1 MSARSKIVANIVG
14 IAIIAVM
21 MGACGGGESSPGS
34 ESAAATTGV
43 PTSNTA
49 PTSHATE
56 TTATTTTAATTTSAA
71 PAYSTTGTTAATTT
85 STASTSPATETSATT
100 TTAATTTST
109 APAVAA
115 IRAETGSS
123 AASASSAEVAA
134 AAVETSSASST
145 SSADWVPVS
154 ISAGEVDD
162 NQRWDEYLVYREGY
176 QGPPVHDLDVSE
188 RYIITVV
195 GPDGR
200 PIPNA
205 TVRTFA
211 DETLL
216 SEGRTYANGQTL
228 FFPRLS
234 ADHAEAMRF
243 HIVVEKGDASRTAEF
258 DRNGDSEWTIAL
270 DGAPDR
276 SGDVPLDVLF
286 LLDATGS
293 MSDEIEQIKT
303 TLLSI
308 ASRISDLPSQPDLRF
323 GMVAYRDRGDEFVTR
338 TYDFEADIGKFLD
351 SIRGVQADGG
361 GDEPESLNEALH
373 AAVNGVAWRGGDALR
388 LVFLIA
394 DAPPHLDYAQ
404 DYDYAVEMVEASRRG
419 IKVFPIAS
427 SGLSSQGEYIFRQVA
442 VHTMGRFLFILYG
455 GQTPHQVSEYS
466 VANLDDLVV
475 KLVEEEL
482 AHLAGQ

>member
-1 MSARSKIVANIVG
+1 MFARPRVMVGIVG
-14 IAIIAVM
+14 IAAIAVI
-21 MGACGGGESSPGS
+21 MGACGGEEPATGPEAGS
-34 ESAAATTGV
+34 ESPAAGTGPAATASAGGAATESTTATSTSGSRPSSATTAATT
-43 PTSNTA
+43 PISPPASRTA
-49 PTSHATE
+49 A
-56 TTATTTTAATTTSAA
+56 ATTAATTTSSA
-71 PAYSTTGTTAATTT
+71 PA
-85 STASTSPATETSATT
+85 SPATAATSATT
-100 TTAATTTST
+100 SSSAAPASRAEAATTATTAAST
-109 APAVAA
+109 
-115 IRAETGSS
+115 E
-123 AASASSAEVAA
+123 SASSA
-134 AAVETSSASST
+134 
-145 SSADWVPVS
+145 DWATAS

-162 NQRWDEYLVYREGY
+162 NERWAEYLVYRQEYG
-176 QGPPVHDLDVSE
+176 GPPVHDLDVSE

-205 TVRTFA
+205 TVRAFA
-211 DETLL
+211 GEALL

-234 ADHAEAMRF
+234 TDHADATEFRIIA
-243 HIVVEKGDASRTAEF
+243 EKGSASRTVEL
-258 DRNGDSEWTIAL
+258 DRNGDVEWTIEL
-270 DGAPDR
+270 DGAPAR

-308 ASRISDLPSQPDLRF
+308 STRISDLPSQLDLRF

-338 TYDFEADIGKFLD
+338 TYDFEADTQKFLD
-351 SIRGVQADGG
+351 SIRGVHANGG

-373 AAVNGVAWRGGDALR
+373 AAFNGPEWRGGEALR

-427 SGLSSQGEYIFRQVA
+427 SGLNAQGEYIFRQVA
-442 VHTMGRFLFILYG
+442 VHTMGKFLFILYD
-455 GQTPHQVSEYS
+455 GQTPHQVGEYT
-466 VANLDDLVV
+466 VENLDDLVV

-482 AHLAGQ
+482 AHLATE

>member
-1 MSARSKIVANIVG
+1 MFARSKLAAS
-14 IAIIAVM
+14 IAGMALIAVM
-21 MGACGGGESSPGS
+21 MGACGGGASDSGGDVSSGS
-34 ESAAATTGV
+34 TAATTSPAIGSSTTATAAETTT
-43 PTSNTA
+43 TSTA
-49 PTSHATE
+49 PASSTTGT
-56 TTATTTTAATTTSAA
+56 TTATTTSTTRASTTTVAATTAATTTSV
-71 PAYSTTGTTAATTT
+71 
-85 STASTSPATETSATT
+85 ASTS
-100 TTAATTTST
+100 
-109 APAVAA
+109 
-115 IRAETGSS
+115 S
-123 AASASSAEVAA
+123 AAARADSMSAAPASSAEAA
-134 AAVETSSASST
+134 TAAVTTSAESS

-162 NQRWDEYLVYREGY
+162 NQRWEEYLAYRQGYEG
-176 QGPPVHDLDVSE
+176 PAVHDLDVSE
-188 RYIITVV
+188 RYIITIV

-211 DETLL
+211 GEALL

-234 ADHAEAMRF
+234 SDHAEAMRF
-243 HIVVEKGDASRTAEF
+243 RVVVEKGDASQTAEF
-258 DRNGDSEWTIAL
+258 ERNGDSEWTIAM
-270 DGAPDR
+270 DGAPER

-293 MSDEIEQIKT
+293 MSDEIDQIKT

-308 ASRISDLPSQPDLRF
+308 AARISDLPSQPDLRF

-338 TYDFEADIGKFLD
+338 TYDFEADIGQFLD

-373 AAVNGVAWRGGDALR
+373 TAVNGPEWRGGEALR

-404 DYDYAVEMVEASRRG
+404 DYDYAVEMMEASRRG

-427 SGLSSQGEYIFRQVA
+427 SGLNTQGEYIFRQVA

-466 VANLDDLVV
+466 VENLDDLVV

>member
-1 MSARSKIVANIVG
+1 MFARPRAIAGIVG
-14 IAIIAVM
+14 IVAIAAM
-21 MGACGGGESSPGS
+21 MGGCGGGESSAGPEVRGES
-34 ESAAATTGV
+34 NASPPISTSASSTTASTTGTASSTAPASPTTAATESSTTSAAASSSVAATEAMTTSAAD
-43 PTSNTA
+43 TSSVAAAEAMATSTA
-49 PTSHATE
+49 PASSAAVE
-56 TTATTTTAATTTSAA
+56 TAAATTTSAA
-71 PAYSTTGTTAATTT
+71 S
-85 STASTSPATETSATT
+85 E
-100 TTAATTTST
+100 
-109 APAVAA
+109 
-115 IRAETGSS
+115 
-123 AASASSAEVAA
+123 
-134 AAVETSSASST
+134 
-145 SSADWVPVS
+145 SSADWAPVS

-162 NQRWDEYLVYREGY
+162 NDRWAEYLAYRQGY
-176 QGPPVHDLDVSE
+176 SGPPVHDLDVSE

-195 GPDGR
+195 GPGGL

-205 TVRTFA
+205 TVRTFGGEA
-211 DETLL
+211 LL

-234 ADHAEAMRF
+234 TDHAGVTRF
-243 HIVVEKGDASRTAEF
+243 NVTVEKGGVSQTAEF
-258 DRNGDSEWTIAL
+258 GRNGDSEWTIEF
-270 DGAPDR
+270 DGAPER

-293 MSDEIEQIKT
+293 MADEIEQIKT

-308 ASRISDLPSQPDLRF
+308 STRISDLPSQPDLRF

-338 TYDFEADIGKFLD
+338 TYDFEADTQTFLN

-361 GDEPESLNEALH
+361 GDEAESLNEALH
-373 AAVNGVAWRGGDALR
+373 AAVNGPEWRGGDALR

-427 SGLSSQGEYIFRQVA
+427 SGLNSQGEYIFRQVA

-455 GQTPHQVSEYS
+455 GQTPHQVGQYS
-466 VANLDDLVV
+466 VENLDDLVV

-482 AHLAGQ
+482 AHLAIQ